1 MKISGF
7 TFIKNASKL
16 YIPAKESILSVLPL
30 VDEFIIAVGDNDVDD
45 TTMDII
51 DSINSPK
58 IKIVHTVWKALDY
71 PKNTIYA
78 QQTDV
83 AMEACT
89 GDWLIYIQGDEALH
103 EEDYPE
109 IKQALTD
116 NIENKDVD
124 GFIFQYKH
132 FWGDYNH
139 FHKSHFWYPLEIR
152 IVRRDH
158 KVHSWKDAQSFRKFD
173 TFDYSYDDYMRKE
186 GTEKLKV
193 LELNATVYHYGH
205 VRPPRTMTKKHKK
218 ANKTYRGEGEDK
230 EIFEKDINMFDYGPL
245 NKIPVFKGTHPE
257 VMKNWISKFDWADN
271 LQYSGKIDKTRK
283 PFGHE
288 KPKQRLV
295 SWLENNIFG
304 GKQLWGFKN
313 YISLG
318 KNIKQ

>member
-30 VDEFIIAVGDNDVDD
+30 VDEFVIAVGDNDVDD

-51 DSINSPK
+51 ESINSPK
-58 IKIVHTVWKALDY
+58 IKIVHTVWKALEY

-109 IKQALTD
+109 IKQAMKD
-116 NIENKDVD
+116 NFNNEDVD

-132 FWGDYNH
+132 FWGDYKH
-139 FHKSHFWYPLEIR
+139 YHKSHFWYPLEIR
-152 IVRRDH
+152 IVRRNP
-158 KVHSWKDAQSFRKFD
+158 KVHSWKDAQSFRIYDK
-173 TFDYSYDDYMRKE
+173 FDYSFDDYIRKE
-186 GTEKLKV
+186 GTTKLKV
-193 LELNATVYHYGH
+193 IELNATVYHYGH
-205 VRPPRTMTKKHKK
+205 VRPPSTMTKKHKV
-218 ANKTYRGEGEDK
+218 ANKTFRGEGEDNQISNEVLK
-230 EIFEKDINMFDYGPL
+230 MFDYGPL
-245 NKIPVFKGTHPE
+245 NKIPVFKGTHPSI
-257 VMKNWISKFDWADN
+257 MKDWISKFDWTDD
-271 LQYSGKIDKTRK
+271 LQYSGDRDKTRSY
-283 PFGHE
+283 FGHE
-288 KPKQRLV
+288 KPKQKFV

-318 KNIKQ
+318 KNKK

>member
-1 MKISGF
+1 MKVSGF

-16 YIPAKESILSVLPL
+16 YIPVLPL
-30 VDEFIIAVGDNDVDD
+30 VDEFVIAVGDNDVDD
-45 TTMDII
+45 STMEII
-51 DSINSPK
+51 ESINSPK
-58 IKIVHTVWKALDY
+58 IKIINTVWETSKYL
-71 PKNTIYA
+71 KNTIYA

-109 IKQALTD
+109 IKKAMKD
-116 NIENKDVD
+116 NLDNTEVD
-124 GFIFQYKH
+124 GFVFQYKH

-139 FHKSHFWYPLEIR
+139 YHKSHFWYPLEIR
-152 IVRRDH
+152 IVR
-158 KVHSWKDAQSFRKFD
+158 KNSKIHSWKDAQSFRKFES
-173 TFDYSYDDYMRKE
+173 FDYSFKDYMRKE
-186 GTEKLKV
+186 NTEKLKV

-205 VRPPRTMTKKHKK
+205 VRPPRTMSQKHKAASKTFWGESKK
-218 ANKTYRGEGEDK
+218 A
-230 EIFEKDINMFDYGPL
+230 EKLYSNMFDYGPL
-245 NKIPVFKGTHPE
+245 NKIPEFKGTHPA
-257 VMKNWISKFDWADN
+257 VMKDWISKFDWEDD
-271 LQYSGKIDKTRK
+271 LQYSGKRDKARA

-318 KNIKQ
+318 KYKM

>member
-1 MKISGF
+1 MKVSGF

-45 TTMDII
+45 TTMEII
-51 DSINSPK
+51 DSIDSPK

-78 QQTDV
+78 QQTDI

-103 EEDYPE
+103 EEDYTE

-116 NIENKDVD
+116 NVNNKNIE
-124 GFIFQYKH
+124 GFLFKYKH

-139 FHKSHFWYPLEIR
+139 YHKSHFWYPLEIR
-152 IVRRDH
+152 IVRRNP
-158 KVHSWKDAQSFRKFD
+158 KVHSWKDAQSFRKFNA
-173 TFDYSYDDYMRKE
+173 FDYGYDDYMRKE

-205 VRPPRTMTKKHKK
+205 VRPPRTMTNKHKI
-218 ANKTYRGEGEDK
+218 ANKTFRGEGEDK
-230 EIFEKDINMFDYGPL
+230 MILEEDINLFDYGPL
-245 NKIPVFKGTHPE
+245 NKIPVFEGTHPK
-257 VMKNWISKFDWADN
+257 VMKEWIAKFDWADD
-271 LQYSGKIDKTRK
+271 LQYSGKRDQNRDY
-283 PFGHE
+283 FGHE
-288 KPKQRLV
+288 KPKQKFV
-295 SWLENNIFG
+295 SWIENNLMG
-304 GKQLWGFKN
+304 GRQLMGFKN

-318 KNIKQ
+318 KVK